1 MSYEE
6 YLPELVTGFAGT
18 FSGWIFARR
27 KNRIQADSNEI
38 DNLDKAVAL
47 WREIAQDL
55 KAVIDDK
62 QKMEDELRAEI
73 SELRARIKIL
83 EAK

>member
-6 YLPELVTGFAGT
+6 FLPEIITGFAGT

-27 KNRIQADSNEI
+27 KNKIQTDSNEI
-38 DNLDKAVAL
+38 ENLDKAVAL

-55 KAVIDDK
+55 KSVIDDK
-62 QKMEDELRAEI
+62 QKMEEELRAEI

-83 EAK
+83 EAR